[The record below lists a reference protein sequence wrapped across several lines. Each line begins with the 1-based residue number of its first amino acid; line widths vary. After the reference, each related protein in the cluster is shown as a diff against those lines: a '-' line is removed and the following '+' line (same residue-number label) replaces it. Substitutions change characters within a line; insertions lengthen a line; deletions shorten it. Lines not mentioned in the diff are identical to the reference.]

1 VLYALQYPLSF
12 VVLLVTF
19 VVGLVARGLAQR
31 LVSGERQPAWVRA
44 NKARRNAQ
52 WLKPYLDPYG
62 VVAAL
67 LGGLG
72 WGAPVDISD
81 PRVRSK
87 GRRALQLLIGPI
99 VLGGLGVGLLAAFRA
114 WTGLTFTGSKISI
127 LNSVVTGSAF
137 ATNSHVHYALPFG
150 QVALFLAG
158 VELLAMGVLAILP
171 MPPLDG
177 GKLVFL
183 LAPRSSGWQKVRFR
197 LDEENWGMLV
207 LLLFGLPVL
216 FRRLILVAIVG
227 SIVDPLVRLI
237 A

>member
-1 VLYALQYPLSF
+1 M
-12 VVLLVTF
+12 
-19 VVGLVARGLAQR
+19 
-31 LVSGERQPAWVRA
+31 
-44 NKARRNAQ
+44 
-52 WLKPYLDPYG
+52 
-62 VVAAL
+62 
-67 LGGLG
+67 
-72 WGAPVDISD
+72 GAPVDISD

-87 GRRALQLLIGPI
+87 GRRALQLLIGPV

-114 WTGLTFTGSKISI
+114 WTGLRFKGTSGI
-127 LNSVVTGSAF
+127 LNAVVTGSAF
-137 ATNSHVHYALPFG
+137 ATNSHVHYVLPFG

-177 GKLVFL
+177 GKLLFL
-183 LAPRSSGWQKVRFR
+183 LAPRSSGWQKARFR

-216 FRRLILVAIVG
+216 FRRLLLVAIVG
-227 SIVDPLVRLI
+227 NIVDPLVRLI

>member
-1 VLYALQYPLSF
+1 
-12 VVLLVTF
+12 
-19 VVGLVARGLAQR
+19 
-31 LVSGERQPAWVRA
+31 
-44 NKARRNAQ
+44 
-52 WLKPYLDPYG
+52 
-62 VVAAL
+62 
-67 LGGLG
+67 
-72 WGAPVDISD
+72 
-81 PRVRSK
+81 
-87 GRRALQLLIGPI
+87 
-99 VLGGLGVGLLAAFRA
+99 
-114 WTGLTFTGSKISI
+114 
-127 LNSVVTGSAF
+127 
-137 ATNSHVHYALPFG
+137 VHYALPFG

-183 LAPRSSGWQKVRFR
+183 VAPRSSGWQKVRFR

>member
-1 VLYALQYPLSF
+1 VLYALRYPLSF

-19 VVGLVARGLAQR
+19 VVGLVFRGLAQR

-44 NKARRNAQ
+44 NKRRRSAQ

-62 VVAAL
+62 VIAAL

-87 GRRALQLLIGPI
+87 GRRALQLLVGPV

-114 WTGLTFTGSKISI
+114 WTGIRFIGPVKV
-127 LNSVVTGSAF
+127 LNYVVTGSMF
-137 ATNSHVHYALPFG
+137 ATNSHVHYRLPFG

-227 SIVDPLVRLI
+227 TMVDPLVRLI

>member
-87 GRRALQLLIGPI
+87 GRRAGQLLIGPV

-114 WTGLTFTGSKISI
+114 WTGLTFTGSKVPI

-137 ATNSHVHYALPFG
+137 VTNSHVHYALPFG